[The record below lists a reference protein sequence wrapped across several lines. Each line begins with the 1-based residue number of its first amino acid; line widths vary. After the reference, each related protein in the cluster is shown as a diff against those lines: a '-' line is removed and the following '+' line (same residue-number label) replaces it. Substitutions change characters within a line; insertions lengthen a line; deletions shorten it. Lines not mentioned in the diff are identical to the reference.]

1 VERLRGGGMPL
12 PARERAL
19 FEPLL
24 GVDLG
29 SVRVH
34 TGVAAMQ
41 SASALNARAY
51 TLGSDIAFGS
61 GQYRPGT
68 SSGRRLLAHE
78 LVHTV
83 QQGDRAGPVR
93 RDAEQKGTPAEV
105 DVTPAA
111 GEQETVAPGQQ
122 EQPSSRPPFGY
133 YVSLPRKEWS
143 RKKRQYVEYS
153 ETLQYTTQ
161 GTLKLAVFRER
172 VTSATGAT
180 AYVLKTIKDADW
192 FESKD
197 LAELQR
203 LFWRVD
209 RTYWIVVPDPPEEAR
224 KESGP
229 PGWVQTQQ
237 QSVRKRLKARAKGP
251 RGDTPDRI
259 EVWQKKTTGQWWL
272 IVTVN
277 FDTEGKDRSS
287 VAMPLREGE
296 PPGKLMARVKGATQ
310 KAYVTRAEH
319 ISEKLTEQAPK
330 WARDLRKGLWR
341 ALDRLRKQEPGK
353 EDFPDQ
359 LTLDVGR
366 PGEATLQEAGALPPV
381 PPQRSG
387 EPHLPVK
394 PRKRSISR
402 SGST

>member
-93 RDAEQKGTPAEV
+93 RDAEQKATPAEV

-229 PGWVQTQQ
+229 
-237 QSVRKRLKARAKGP
+237 
-251 RGDTPDRI
+251 RG
-259 EVWQKKTTGQWWL
+259 G
-272 IVTVN
+272 
-277 FDTEGKDRSS
+277 S
-287 VAMPLREGE
+287 
-296 PPGKLMARVKGATQ
+296 
-310 KAYVTRAEH
+310 
-319 ISEKLTEQAPK
+319 
-330 WARDLRKGLWR
+330 
-341 ALDRLRKQEPGK
+341 
-353 EDFPDQ
+353 
-359 LTLDVGR
+359 
-366 PGEATLQEAGALPPV
+366 
-381 PPQRSG
+381 
-387 EPHLPVK
+387 
-394 PRKRSISR
+394 KRSNKA
-402 SGST
+402 SGSG